1 MTAETSTQD
10 LLPAELT
17 MGTVMLKVGD
27 MKLMTDYY
35 QRALGLDIVAEQDGG
50 LYLGRRQKPLVH
62 LAPAPGLNVP
72 SRGEAGL
79 FHTALLFED
88 QPSLA
93 ATVASAAQYEPQ
105 SFSGSADHLVSE
117 AFYFNDPEGNGIELY
132 WDRPREAWS
141 WDGKN
146 VVMDSLAL
154 PPQRYLEQ
162 YLTEESVRRAAEAAA
177 GVGHVHLQ
185 VGDVQSAQDFYV
197 GTLGF
202 EKTAGWHG
210 QALFVSAGGYHHHM
224 AMNVWNSR
232 GAGPRRDTLG
242 LGEVLIEV
250 PSGDDVGALADRL
263 RSPVS
268 LPPHRRGAALRGPVA
283 QPDPRRRPLK
293 CAVRG
298 LAPLLDMICAMWLPQ
313 GSHVHVHGHGGG
325 QGMSM
330 VAGEGVRGMRSMS
343 SGRLGR
349 HVHGDR
355 MGAGP
360 GEHVHSWRRGRWACP
375 VLRPGMG
382 MLALCPVVTV
392 RGGHVRGRRALKRL
406 G

>member
-1 MTAETSTQD
+1 MTAADSSHD
-10 LLPAELT
+10 LLPADLT

-35 QRALGLDIVAEQDGG
+35 QRALGLDVVAEQDGG
-50 LYLGRRQKPLVH
+50 LYLGRLKTPLVH
-62 LAPAPGLNVP
+62 LAPAPGLNIP
-72 SRGEAGL
+72 GRGEAGL

-88 QPSLA
+88 QSSLA
-93 ATVASAAQYEPQ
+93 ATIASAAQYEPQ
-105 SFSGSADHLVSE
+105 SFVGSADHLVSE
-117 AFYFNDPEGNGIELY
+117 AFYFTDPEGNGIELY

-154 PPQRYLEQ
+154 PPQKYLQ
-162 YLTEESVRRAAEAAA
+162 DHLTQQSVEGQRGTDAE
-177 GVGHVHLQ
+177 VGHVHLQ
-185 VGDVQSAQDFYV
+185 VGDVQSAHHFYV

-263 RSPVS
+263 RVAGVES
-268 LPPHRRGAALRGPVA
+268 HHTGAELRFE
-283 QPDPRRRPLK
+283 DPWRNRLRV
-293 CAVRG
+293 AVR
-298 LAPLLDMICAMWLPQ
+298 
-313 GSHVHVHGHGGG
+313 
-325 QGMSM
+325 
-330 VAGEGVRGMRSMS
+330 
-343 SGRLGR
+343 
-349 HVHGDR
+349 
-355 MGAGP
+355 
-360 GEHVHSWRRGRWACP
+360 
-375 VLRPGMG
+375 
-382 MLALCPVVTV
+382 
-392 RGGHVRGRRALKRL
+392 
-406 G
+406 

>member
-1 MTAETSTQD
+1 MTAEASTQD
-10 LLPAELT
+10 LLPAALA

-27 MKLMTDYY
+27 MKVMTDYY

-62 LAPAPGLNVP
+62 LAPAPGLSVP

-93 ATVASAAQYEPQ
+93 ATVASAAQFEPQ
-105 SFSGSADHLVSE
+105 SFAGSADHLVSE
-117 AFYFNDPEGNGIELY
+117 AFYFTDPEGNGIELY
-132 WDRPREAWS
+132 WDRPRDAWS

-162 YLTEESVRRAAEAAA
+162 FLTEESVSGQREAEA

-250 PSGDDVGALADRL
+250 PAGDDVGALADRL
-263 RSPVS
+263 KTAGVQS
-268 LPPHRRGAALRGPVA
+268 HHTGAELRFEDPWRNRIRVA
-283 QPDPRRRPLK
+283 AR
-293 CAVRG
+293 
-298 LAPLLDMICAMWLPQ
+298 
-313 GSHVHVHGHGGG
+313 
-325 QGMSM
+325 
-330 VAGEGVRGMRSMS
+330 
-343 SGRLGR
+343 
-349 HVHGDR
+349 
-355 MGAGP
+355 
-360 GEHVHSWRRGRWACP
+360 
-375 VLRPGMG
+375 
-382 MLALCPVVTV
+382 
-392 RGGHVRGRRALKRL
+392 
-406 G
+406 

>member
-1 MTAETSTQD
+1 MTAEASTQD

-27 MKLMTDYY
+27 MKVMTDYY

-62 LAPAPGLNVP
+62 LAPAPGLAVP
-72 SRGEAGL
+72 ARGEAGL

-105 SFSGSADHLVSE
+105 SFTGSADHLVSE

-141 WDGKN
+141 WEGTN

-162 YLTEESVRRAAEAAA
+162 FLTEESVAGQRETAA

-185 VGDVQSAQDFYV
+185 VGDVQSAHDFYV

-210 QALFVSAGGYHHHM
+210 QALFVAAGGYHHHM

-263 RSPVS
+263 KTAGVQS
-268 LPPHRRGAALRGPVA
+268 HHTGAELRFE
-283 QPDPRRRPLK
+283 DPWRNRIRV
-293 CAVRG
+293 AVR
-298 LAPLLDMICAMWLPQ
+298 
-313 GSHVHVHGHGGG
+313 
-325 QGMSM
+325 
-330 VAGEGVRGMRSMS
+330 
-343 SGRLGR
+343 
-349 HVHGDR
+349 
-355 MGAGP
+355 
-360 GEHVHSWRRGRWACP
+360 
-375 VLRPGMG
+375 
-382 MLALCPVVTV
+382 
-392 RGGHVRGRRALKRL
+392 
-406 G
+406 

>member
-1 MTAETSTQD
+1 MTAETSTHD

-27 MKLMTDYY
+27 MKVMTDYY

-62 LAPAPGLNVP
+62 LAPAPGLSVP

-79 FHTALLFED
+79 FHTALLFDD
-88 QPSLA
+88 QSSLA

-105 SFSGSADHLVSE
+105 SITGSADHLVSE

-132 WDRPREAWS
+132 WDRPRDAWS
-141 WDGKN
+141 WDGTS

-154 PPQRYLEQ
+154 PPQRFLEQ
-162 YLTEESVRRAAEAAA
+162 FLTEESVSGQREAAA

-202 EKTAGWHG
+202 ERTAGWHG

-250 PSGDDVGALADRL
+250 PAGDDIGALADRL
-263 RSPVS
+263 KTAGVQS
-268 LPPHRRGAALRGPVA
+268 HHTGAELRFE
-283 QPDPRRRPLK
+283 DPWRNRIRV
-293 CAVRG
+293 AVR
-298 LAPLLDMICAMWLPQ
+298 
-313 GSHVHVHGHGGG
+313 
-325 QGMSM
+325 
-330 VAGEGVRGMRSMS
+330 
-343 SGRLGR
+343 
-349 HVHGDR
+349 
-355 MGAGP
+355 
-360 GEHVHSWRRGRWACP
+360 
-375 VLRPGMG
+375 
-382 MLALCPVVTV
+382 
-392 RGGHVRGRRALKRL
+392 
-406 G
+406 

>member
-1 MTAETSTQD
+1 MTAADSSQD
-10 LLPAELT
+10 LLPADLT

-35 QRALGLDIVAEQDGG
+35 QRALGLDVVAEQDGG
-50 LYLGRRQKPLVH
+50 LYLGRLATPLVH
-62 LAPAPGLNVP
+62 LAPAPGLNIP
-72 SRGEAGL
+72 GRGEAGL
-79 FHTALLFED
+79 FHTALLFEG
-88 QPSLA
+88 QSSLA

-105 SFSGSADHLVSE
+105 SFVGSADHLVSE
-117 AFYFNDPEGNGIELY
+117 AFYFTDPEGNGIELY

-141 WDGKN
+141 WDGSN

-154 PPQRYLEQ
+154 PPQRYLQ
-162 YLTEESVRRAAEAAA
+162 DHLTQESVEGQRGTGA

-185 VGDVQSAQDFYV
+185 VGDVQSAHDFYV

-263 RSPVS
+263 KVAGVESHHTGS
-268 LPPHRRGAALRGPVA
+268 ELRFE
-283 QPDPRRRPLK
+283 DPWRNRLRV
-293 CAVRG
+293 AVR
-298 LAPLLDMICAMWLPQ
+298 
-313 GSHVHVHGHGGG
+313 
-325 QGMSM
+325 
-330 VAGEGVRGMRSMS
+330 
-343 SGRLGR
+343 
-349 HVHGDR
+349 
-355 MGAGP
+355 
-360 GEHVHSWRRGRWACP
+360 
-375 VLRPGMG
+375 
-382 MLALCPVVTV
+382 
-392 RGGHVRGRRALKRL
+392 
-406 G
+406 

>member
-1 MTAETSTQD
+1 MTAEASTQD

-35 QRALGLDIVAEQDGG
+35 QRALGLETVAEQDGG
-50 LYLGRRQKPLVH
+50 LYLGRQQKPLVH
-62 LAPAPGLNVP
+62 LAPAPGLNLP

-88 QPSLA
+88 QHSLA
-93 ATVASAAQYEPQ
+93 ATIATAAQYEPQ
-105 SFSGSADHLVSE
+105 SFTGSADHLVSE

-132 WDRPREAWS
+132 WDRPRAAWS
-141 WDGKN
+141 WEGKN

-154 PPQRYLEQ
+154 PPQRYLQQ
-162 YLTEESVRRAAEAAA
+162 YLTEESVAGQRQAAA

-185 VGDVQSAQDFYV
+185 VGDVQSAHEFYV

-250 PSGDDVGALADRL
+250 PSGDDVAALADRL
-263 RSPVS
+263 KVCRRRI
-268 LPPHRRGAALRGPVA
+268 PPHRRRAALRGPVA
-283 QPDPRRRPLK
+283 QPDPRRRALEARWSLGMSSVHSSP
-293 CAVRG
+293 
-298 LAPLLDMICAMWLPQ
+298 LDMSTFA
-313 GSHVHVHGHGGG
+313 GGT
-325 QGMSM
+325 S
-330 VAGEGVRGMRSMS
+330 
-343 SGRLGR
+343 
-349 HVHGDR
+349 
-355 MGAGP
+355 
-360 GEHVHSWRRGRWACP
+360 EHVHRS
-375 VLRPGMG
+375 RPGMDMAPYVHCSPSGEG
-382 MLALCPVVTV
+382 MSTV
-392 RGGHVRGRRALKRL
+392 RGGTSGRAMVAADGRVPRASGGHVHCSPQDRWSMSIARSREWT
-406 G
+406 